1 MKRFPLIALLG
12 LLALAS
18 LVAKPN
24 SAEFE
29 PVDRIVVVGD
39 VHGDFTQLLAVL
51 ESAELIDAKRRWVG
65 KKTHLVQ
72 IGDLPDRGPD
82 TREIIEFFWKLENQA
97 ARAGGRVHILIGNHD
112 AMNLYGDLRYVVE
125 DEFAAFAGRHSKAL
139 LEKLYRVEVAWI
151 EENVPESEWPD
162 FDQEYRREWFA
173 ERPLGYVEH
182 RQHWMPSGKI
192 GKWVLTRNAVLKIG
206 DSLFVH
212 AGISPEFADWSIES
226 INRAVRERLEALDTS
241 EESLLSRSASPLW
254 YRGLAM
260 NEEAL
265 EGPHV
270 ERILAAFGVK
280 RIVIGHT
287 PAPGLIVPRF
297 GGQVILSDVGL
308 SSHYG
313 GNLAC
318 LEIRKGKAFA
328 IHRGERLEL
337 PDGDEGAYAA
347 YLDAVALLERG
358 NERTLRGIE
367 ELRRSLQGDESPLP
381 VAPAP

>member
-337 PDGDEGAYAA
+337 PDGDEGAYTA

-367 ELRRSLQGDESPLP
+367 ELRRSLQGEEMPMP

>member
-173 ERPLGYVEH
+173 ERPLGYVGH

-337 PDGDEGAYAA
+337 PDGDEGAYTA

-367 ELRRSLQGDESPLP
+367 ELRRSLQGEEMPMP

>member
-297 GGQVILSDVGL
+297 GGRVILSDVGL

-337 PDGDEGAYAA
+337 PDGDEGAYTA

-367 ELRRSLQGDESPLP
+367 ELRRSLQGEEMPMP